1 MKHLNKLLLMVGAL
15 WLTGCSLHPLGIDDE
30 EWAVMTREEQLR
42 AYEKQAELDKVRAE
56 AQARERAAK
65 AEAEARKYEAM
76 AYLRQNAQYGDIV
89 QCVLDPVD
97 MQFSSKWKPAKPQ
110 AFDLVRGEQLTLR
123 MQDWKERY
131 SSEASVSFA
140 ESGLE
145 VELCRNSSYRYGGDC
160 TRVLGTSRDFRRGIS
175 KSFEIDRYMKGTL
188 RCDLKPIRRH

>member
-1 MKHLNKLLLMVGAL
+1 MKQLNRLLLVVGVL
-15 WLTGCSLHPLGIDDE
+15 WLTGCSLHPLGIDDD
-30 EWAVMTREEQLR
+30 EWAAMSREEQLR
-42 AYEKQAELDKVRAE
+42 AYEQQAELDKVRAE
-56 AQARERAAK
+56 AQARERAAQ
-65 AEAEARKYEAM
+65 AAAEARKYEAM

-97 MQFSSKWKPAKPQ
+97 MKFSSKWKPAKPQ

-131 SSEASVSFA
+131 TSEVSVSFS

-145 VELCRNSSYRYGGDC
+145 VKLCRHSAYRYGGDC
-160 TRVLGTSRDFRRGIS
+160 TRILGTSRDFRRGIS
-175 KSFEIDRYMKGTL
+175 KTFEIDRYMKGIW